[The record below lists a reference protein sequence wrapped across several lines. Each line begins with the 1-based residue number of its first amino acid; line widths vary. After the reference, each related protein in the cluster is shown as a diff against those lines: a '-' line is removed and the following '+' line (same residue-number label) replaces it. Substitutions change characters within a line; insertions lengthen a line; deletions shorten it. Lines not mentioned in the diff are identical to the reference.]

1 MFTDSFNFS
10 EREEDKIKETMANF
24 RENNEDIFN
33 VVVVG
38 MNMDKDSAQL
48 LSRNL
53 EFNKSCFLDFDNIG
67 KLKNILKIMG
77 TIKDD
82 ITFQNEKY
90 EADKKGE

>member
-1 MFTDSFNFS
+1 MFTDSFNVS
-10 EREEDKIKETMANF
+10 EREEDKIKESF
-24 RENNEDIFN
+24 SVFKECNEDIFN

-38 MNMDKDSAQL
+38 MNMDKDSAQIL
-48 LSRNL
+48 GKHL

>member
-24 RENNEDIFN
+24 REYNEDIFN

>member
-1 MFTDSFNFS
+1 LFTDSFNFS

>member
-1 MFTDSFNFS
+1 LFTDSFNFT

-24 RENNEDIFN
+24 KENNEDIFN

>member
-1 MFTDSFNFS
+1 
-10 EREEDKIKETMANF
+10 MANF

>member
-1 MFTDSFNFS
+1 MFTDSFNFT

-24 RENNEDIFN
+24 KENNEDIFN